1 MCGGDFGFRGYYSF
15 DEGKALNTFK
25 NYFYAIRDP
34 VLAAYNLNIFDT
46 REIQN
51 LFAGAFQK
59 KPPKRGS
66 SLMPKWL
73 LGDLLSMLSN
83 PPFEPLEL
91 ADLDH
96 VLVKTVTLS
105 LLATGRRMVE
115 IAAMIP
121 DCSPVE
127 KNSINFQWFPS
138 FIAKAER
145 WCDGWVPVAPEI
157 KSISTEDSNLCPV
170 RCFRIYFARR
180 AEKVLQADFGG
191 RMWPVGKIKLL
202 SSNRKY

>member
-1 MCGGDFGFRGYYSF
+1 
-15 DEGKALNTFK
+15 
-25 NYFYAIRDP
+25 
-34 VLAAYNLNIFDT
+34 
-46 REIQN
+46 
-51 LFAGAFQK
+51 
-59 KPPKRGS
+59 
-66 SLMPKWL
+66 MPKWL
-73 LGDLLSMLSN
+73 LSDLLSMLSS
-83 PPFEPLEL
+83 PPFEPLDL
-91 ADLDH
+91 ADWDH
-96 VLVKTVTLS
+96 VLVKTVILI

-127 KNSINFQWFPS
+127 KNSIKFQWFPS

-157 KSISTEDSNLCPV
+157 KSISTEDSNLCLV